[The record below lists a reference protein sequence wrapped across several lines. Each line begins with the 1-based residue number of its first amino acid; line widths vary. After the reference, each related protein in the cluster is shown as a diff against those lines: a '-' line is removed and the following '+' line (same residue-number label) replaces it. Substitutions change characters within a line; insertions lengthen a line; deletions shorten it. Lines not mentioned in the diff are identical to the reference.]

1 MGYSVY
7 PVPSS
12 GISVS
17 DGNNAGWNLGESQWE
32 QISEYKS
39 ATSVSSINIS
49 SIPQTYRSLCLRI
62 VGMTVNTNDSVYLRI
77 NNDSTASTYSRFYKK
92 MLGSTWG
99 NADQHSQ
106 SRIQLT
112 DNPVSSGST
121 FHTFLNFPN
130 YTSTSAKTVYWE
142 SFYFTNSGQEN
153 IYGYATF
160 RKGTT
165 TDAITSLNFLTNATN
180 MYFDSNAAL
189 SLVLYGVK

>member
-1 MGYSVY
+1 MGYSVF
-7 PVPSS
+7 PAPSS

-39 ATSVSSINIS
+39 TTSVSSINIS

-62 VGMTVNTNDSVYLRI
+62 VGMTVSTDDSVYLRI
-77 NNDSTASTYSRFYKK
+77 NNDSTASTYSRFYKRI
-92 MLGSTWG
+92 LGSTWG
-99 NADQHSQ
+99 TSNQHSQ
-106 SRIQLT
+106 SRIELT
-112 DNPVSSGST
+112 DNAVSAGNT
-121 FHTFLNFPN
+121 FHTFLHFPN
-130 YTSTSAKTVYWE
+130 YTSTSAKMVYWE
-142 SFYFTNSGQEN
+142 SFYFSGSGQVN
-153 IYGYATF
+153 LHGNATF
-160 RKGTT
+160 RKSTT